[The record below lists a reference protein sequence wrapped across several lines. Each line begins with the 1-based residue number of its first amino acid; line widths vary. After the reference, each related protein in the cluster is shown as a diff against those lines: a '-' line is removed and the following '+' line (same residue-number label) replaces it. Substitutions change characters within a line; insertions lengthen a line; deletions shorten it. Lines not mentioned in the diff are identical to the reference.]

1 MEAKMDCLSFKT
13 ECINSPRLT
22 TLFDKFAD
30 IASGNDGYPYKRI
43 PQPNQCYIDSN
54 KELSRFYIQ
63 HKNLWGKFDPHFFA
77 SIPYIL
83 EAECNLGNAIL
94 KYQSVCNK
102 SDFTLYTIGTAEAT
116 MARTIGKLAIGK
128 IKTLSCSPNIENKT
142 SFYSHGIPSDSY
154 FHLGGFHEITNH
166 SLRTSEF
173 FKNGFDIIIED
184 TTFQMY
190 SKNRKKQINHVFN
203 VLKNNGIF
211 VIIEKMMHKNKNKYQ
226 EMEARK
232 DMFKKQ
238 FFLDDQIKKKYE
250 ILDIMEQYQ
259 VTLEEAIEALK
270 AQFSNVS
277 IFWNSGNFYSL
288 AASNSEKNLTTFINS
303 MSPIFCPQEY
313 RQILLPRYHRIIKE

>member
-1 MEAKMDCLSFKT
+1 
-13 ECINSPRLT
+13 
-22 TLFDKFAD
+22 
-30 IASGNDGYPYKRI
+30 
-43 PQPNQCYIDSN
+43 
-54 KELSRFYIQ
+54 
-63 HKNLWGKFDPHFFA
+63 
-77 SIPYIL
+77 
-83 EAECNLGNAIL
+83 
-94 KYQSVCNK
+94 
-102 SDFTLYTIGTAEAT
+102 
-116 MARTIGKLAIGK
+116 
-128 IKTLSCSPNIENKT
+128 
-142 SFYSHGIPSDSY
+142 
-154 FHLGGFHEITNH
+154 
-166 SLRTSEF
+166 
-173 FKNGFDIIIED
+173 
-184 TTFQMY
+184 
-190 SKNRKKQINHVFN
+190 
-203 VLKNNGIF
+203 
-211 VIIEKMMHKNKNKYQ
+211 MMHKNKNKYQ